1 MNTDKGL
8 KKLNSSL
15 VQLQSSVDRL
25 QANVTAVK
33 NRINQTLSEP
43 NCNGC
48 ANMYGKLHELTLDT
62 SISVST
68 DFA

>member
-1 MNTDKGL
+1 MNTDMEL

-15 VQLQSSVDRL
+15 VQLQSSMDRL
-25 QANVTAVK
+25 QANVTIVK

-43 NCNGC
+43 NCIGC
-48 ANMYGKLHELTLDT
+48 TSMYGELRKLTLDT